1 MDEIKLEETYEL
13 VSGTET
19 TTELVA
25 RIDENTTVTLSEFE
39 RDYNA
44 INNNITD
51 LCVKAHYLAQFNRQV
66 FMEYVTKN
74 MGLSRTS
81 AIQMINAGD
90 IYVDT
95 GASLYPVTYT
105 KVAELTPVKEQ
116 ITEYYDYIGG
126 VASLYDKTQKEIR
139 ESVRAFNSTATEQLT
154 NLDDDEETTEGEETT
169 ENTDDLSGELE
180 VTDEREPIDV
190 TVDYLEI
197 KGTVEMLK
205 AYLSEFV
212 YADSDGIIIDKDDVR
227 LCKSFIGN
235 LDLLMSRVRSII
247 NDGGLS
253 YTDYDP
259 MDESEVN
266 EE

>member
-25 RIDENTTVTLSEFE
+25 RIDDNTTVSLLEFE

-44 INNNITD
+44 INSNITD

-66 FMEYVTKN
+66 FMEYVTKI

-81 AIQMINAGD
+81 AVQMINAGD

-116 ITEYYDYIGG
+116 IVEYYDYIGG
-126 VASLYDKTQKEIR
+126 VATLYDKTQKEIR
-139 ESVRAFNSTATEQLT
+139 ESVRAFNNTATEQLT
-154 NLDDDEETTEGEETT
+154 NLDEDEETTEETT
-169 ENTDDLSGELE
+169 ENAVVLSGELE

-197 KGTVEMLK
+197 KGTVEMIK
-205 AYLSEFV
+205 AYLAEFTCND
-212 YADSDGIIIDKDDVR
+212 AEGIIIDKDDVR

-253 YTDYDP
+253 YSDYDP
-259 MDESEVN
+259 TNESEVN
-266 EE
+266 FK

>member
-1 MDEIKLEETYEL
+1 MNEIKLEETYEL

-25 RIDENTTVTLSEFE
+25 RIDENTTVSLSEFE

-66 FMEYVTKN
+66 FMEYVTKQ

-81 AIQMINAGD
+81 AVQMINAGD

-116 ITEYYDYIGG
+116 IDEYYDYIGG

-154 NLDDDEETTEGEETT
+154 KLDEDEETTEETT
-169 ENTDDLSGELE
+169 ENAEDLSGELE

-190 TVDYLEI
+190 TTNYLEI
-197 KGTVEMLK
+197 KGTVEMIK
-205 AYLSEFV
+205 AYLTEFT

-247 NDGGLS
+247 DDGGLS
-253 YTDYDP
+253 YSDYDP
-259 MDESEVN
+259 TDESEVS
-266 EE
+266 EFE

>member
-1 MDEIKLEETYEL
+1 MDNIKLEETYEL

-25 RIDENTTVTLSEFE
+25 RIDDNTTVSLSEFE

-44 INNNITD
+44 INSNITD

-66 FMEYVTKN
+66 FMEYVTKQ

-81 AIQMINAGD
+81 VVQMINAGD

-116 ITEYYDYIGG
+116 INDYYDYIGG

-139 ESVRAFNSTATEQLT
+139 ESVRAFNGNAVDQLT
-154 NLDDDEETTEGEETT
+154 KLDEDSTEGEETT
-169 ENTDDLSGELE
+169 ENDELSGELT

-190 TVDYLEI
+190 SSEYQEI
-197 KGTVEMLK
+197 EGTVEMIK
-205 AYLSEFV
+205 TYLTEFT

-235 LDLLMSRVRSII
+235 LNLLMSRVGSII
-247 NDGGLS
+247 NKGGLS
-253 YTDYDP
+253 VSDYTAEN
-259 MDESEVN
+259 ESEVN
-266 EE
+266 E

>member
-25 RIDENTTVTLSEFE
+25 RIDEHTTVSLSEFE
-39 RDYNA
+39 RDYNT
-44 INNNITD
+44 INSNITD

-66 FMEYVTKN
+66 FMEYVTKQ

-81 AIQMINAGD
+81 AVQMINAGD

-116 ITEYYDYIGG
+116 INDYYDYIGG

-139 ESVRAFNSTATEQLT
+139 ESVRSFNNTAIEQLT
-154 NLDDDEETTEGEETT
+154 DLDEEETSEGEETT
-169 ENTDDLSGELE
+169 ENDELSGELT

-190 TVDYLEI
+190 TTNYLEI
-197 KGTVEMLK
+197 KGTVEMIK
-205 AYLSEFV
+205 AYLTEFT

-259 MDESEVN
+259 TSESEVN
-266 EE
+266 FE

>member
-1 MDEIKLEETYEL
+1 MNEIKLEETYEL

-25 RIDENTTVTLSEFE
+25 RIDENTTVSLSEFE

-66 FMEYVTKN
+66 FMEYVTKH

-81 AIQMINAGD
+81 AVQMINAGD

-116 ITEYYDYIGG
+116 IDEYYDYIGG
-126 VASLYDKTQKEIR
+126 VASLYDKTQREIR

-154 NLDDDEETTEGEETT
+154 KLDEDEETTEETT
-169 ENTDDLSGELE
+169 ENAEDLSGELE

-190 TVDYLEI
+190 TTNYLEI
-197 KGTVEMLK
+197 KGTVDMIK
-205 AYLSEFV
+205 AYLTEFT

-235 LDLLMSRVRSII
+235 LDLLMSHVRSII

-253 YTDYDP
+253 YSDYDP
-259 MDESEVN
+259 TDESEVSDF
-266 EE
+266 E

>member
-25 RIDENTTVTLSEFE
+25 RIDENTTVSLSEFE

-81 AIQMINAGD
+81 AVQMINAGD
-90 IYVDT
+90 LYVDT

-116 ITEYYDYIGG
+116 IGEYYDYIGG

-139 ESVRAFNSTATEQLT
+139 ESVRSFNSTATEQLT
-154 NLDDDEETTEGEETT
+154 NLDEDEETPEETT
-169 ENTDDLSGELE
+169 ENADDLSGELE
-180 VTDEREPIDV
+180 VTDEREQIDV

-205 AYLSEFV
+205 AYLSEFAYV
-212 YADSDGIIIDKDDVR
+212 DSDGIIIDKDDVR

-235 LDLLMSRVRSII
+235 LDLLMSRVSSII
-247 NDGGLS
+247 NAGGLS
-253 YTDYDP
+253 VTDYTADN
-259 MDESEVN
+259 ESEVN
-266 EE
+266 ED

>member
-25 RIDENTTVTLSEFE
+25 RIDDNTTVSLSEFE

-44 INNNITD
+44 INSNITD

-116 ITEYYDYIGG
+116 INEYYDYIGG
-126 VASLYDKTQKEIR
+126 VATLYDKTQKEIR
-139 ESVRAFNSTATEQLT
+139 ESVRSFNNSATEQLT
-154 NLDDDEETTEGEETT
+154 NLDEETPEDTT
-169 ENTDDLSGELE
+169 ENADDLSGELE

-190 TVDYLEI
+190 TANYLEI
-197 KGTVEMLK
+197 KGTVEMVK
-205 AYLSEFV
+205 AYLSEFT

-253 YTDYDP
+253 YSDYDP
-259 MDESEVN
+259 TGESEVN
-266 EE
+266 NE